1 MRTAHHR
8 KSTRIDS
15 QHVIII
21 LTSQL
26 NSTFLTVN
34 RKVNLMPV
42 DDGLAITEITE
53 QGSTPSYLMTQRA
66 DLVGLRVYIGNQL
79 ERAYDLSQS
88 PHRLPQ

>member
-1 MRTAHHR
+1 
-8 KSTRIDS
+8 
-15 QHVIII
+15 
-21 LTSQL
+21 
-26 NSTFLTVN
+26 
-34 RKVNLMPV
+34 MPV